1 MNKAM
6 IFTVQIPENGKPI
19 VYAQTASDIHKNDQK
34 SAEKLIAEW
43 VDNNDCGIVL
53 DARLLEDLAYSMRK
67 DGYAW
72 YDETVCFELSEV
84 YS

>member
-1 MNKAM
+1 M

-19 VYAQTASDIHKNDQK
+19 VYAQSASDIHKNDQK
-34 SAEKLIAEW
+34 LAESLIRDW
-43 VDNNDCGIVL
+43 VENNGGGIVI
-53 DARLLEDLAYSMRK
+53 DDKICEDLAYSMRK

-84 YS
+84 YG